1 MSRARDHLLIALWVE
16 EREGEGRDAELHGHE
31 APDAESRAALLAE
44 ADRGGEAV
52 CRDGEWRLT
61 EEGERV
67 ARALVRRH
75 RLAERLFSDVLELPE
90 EEVELSACRFEHTLS
105 QRAADRICTLLGHPT
120 TCPHGRP
127 VPPGDCCHSRR
138 RTIEPIVE
146 RLPDLSPGDEARVV
160 FVTPSA
166 GSRLEKL
173 GALGISPGSSVKLIQ
188 RIPSFVI
195 QAGETEIAI
204 EETVGREIFVARI
217 ARDAVPARADSP
229 RRRVGAALRVG
240 LGILRLS
247 LGASL
252 PLVAALVVA

>member
-1 MSRARDHLLIALWVE
+1 MLIALWVD
-16 EREGEGRDAELHGHE
+16 EREGECRDAELHGHE
-31 APDAESRAALLAE
+31 APTDESRAVLLAE
-44 ADRGGEAV
+44 AERAGEAA

-61 EEGERV
+61 EAGELV

-90 EEVELSACRFEHTLS
+90 EEFELSACRFEHTLS
-105 QRAADRICTLLGHPT
+105 QRAADRICTLLGHPSS
-120 TCPHGRP
+120 CPHGRP
-127 VPPGDCCHSRR
+127 IPPGECCHARR

-173 GALGISPGSSVKLIQ
+173 SALGISPGSAVRLIQ
-188 RIPSFVI
+188 KIPSFVI
-195 QAGETEIAI
+195 AAGETEIAI
-204 EETVGREIFVARI
+204 EESVGREIFVARVI
-217 ARDAVPARADSP
+217 APAADESP
-229 RRRVGAALRVG
+229 RRRTGGALRFG

-247 LGASL
+247 LGAAL
-252 PLVAALVVA
+252 PIFAALVVA